1 MFLSGC
7 DGFTVSEKELDL
19 KVGQTATLTITPDSA
34 AEKITWSSDN
44 PEVATVEAGVVTG
57 VGEGETV
64 ITAKLGSK
72 EQTIEVTVSYIT
84 VTFDTMGGS
93 EIASVNLSYG
103 SKLTTEDREAGQGL
117 RRLVHR
123 FHVKQPL

>member
-1 MFLSGC
+1 GC
-7 DGFTVSEKELDL
+7 DGFTVSKKELDL

-103 SKLTTEDREAGQGL
+103 SKLTKPEDPEKPGK
-117 RRLVHR
+117 V
-123 FHVKQPL
+123 F